1 MEAPRH
7 KLLVVSTRTCRC
19 RDSRYGPCR
28 NASTPRPT
36 SATDGSSACGLLNSP
51 WQQRRVVRPV
61 EGWLRARSHCGQ
73 NVTLDILHTRQDRLL
88 TRDRIDEMEI
98 EAFTLGGSQDDRA
111 HLRARLRLP
120 EEVDGLQE
128 LSVLLLDLV
137 LGIPTQ
143 VDELGQPS
151 WGILE

>member
-1 MEAPRH
+1 M
-7 KLLVVSTRTCRC
+7 
-19 RDSRYGPCR
+19 
-28 NASTPRPT
+28 
-36 SATDGSSACGLLNSP
+36 
-51 WQQRRVVRPV
+51 RPV

-73 NVTLDILHTRQDRLL
+73 NVTLEILHTRQYRLL

-111 HLRARLRLP
+111 HLRARLRPP